1 MKTLVAVRNSQE
13 REWLRRTLAAQGH
26 DVLAPAPA
34 QLVPVLDQ
42 SPEYELAVVDPHT
55 APDCVQLVRR
65 RGPEAL
71 LIAWLPTGDMAQ
83 ESLDS
88 GADDFLC
95 GAPHGGALMA
105 RIELARRN
113 LGEHKPGDVLNRL
126 LHGADT
132 ARLLSQEIGAMFG
145 LPLREEP
152 VNGVIPDLGA
162 ELVATCPDTKDE
174 LRIAVGLSSD
184 GARSLGLHVF
194 GEPQP
199 EEVLAD
205 ALREVVNGVGGAF
218 KRMALAQGQTFALG
232 VPHDCPGPMVRDGER
247 EWVAAGDGV
256 GFHVAF
262 HRGLSNVARVPASML
277 KPGMVLRHEV
287 RTATGVLLV
296 ASGMALTEATTT
308 RLRTRFGST
317 TEFEVLRA

>member
-1 MKTLVAVRNSQE
+1 MMTLVAVRDSQE
-13 REWLRRTLAAQGH
+13 REWLRRTLEAKGH

-34 QLVPVLDQ
+34 KLVPVLDQ
-42 SPEYELAVVDPHT
+42 FPVYELAVVDPRT
-55 APDCVQLVRR
+55 VPDCVELVRS
-65 RGPEAL
+65 RGRDAL
-71 LIAWLPTGDMAQ
+71 IVAWLPTGDHAQ

-95 GAPHGGALMA
+95 GTPNGGALMA
-105 RIELARRN
+105 RIENARRKH
-113 LGEHKPGDVLNRL
+113 GEHAPGDVVNRL

-132 ARLLSQEIGAMFG
+132 ARLLSQELSAMFG
-145 LPLREEP
+145 LPLREEE
-152 VNGVIPDLGA
+152 VDGVIPDLGA
-162 ELVATCPDTKDE
+162 ELAAVCPETKDE
-174 LRIAVGLSSD
+174 LRIAVGLSASS
-184 GARSLGLHVF
+184 ARGLGLHVF

-232 VPHDCPGPMVRDGER
+232 LPHDCPGPMVRDGER

-262 HRGLSNVARVPASML
+262 HRGRSSVARVPASML
-277 KPGMVLRHEV
+277 QPGMVLRHEV
-287 RTATGVLLV
+287 RTAAGVLLV
-296 ASGMALTEATTT
+296 ASGMALTEATTS
-308 RLRTRFGST
+308 RLRTRFGT
-317 TEFEVLRA
+317 ATEFEVLRG